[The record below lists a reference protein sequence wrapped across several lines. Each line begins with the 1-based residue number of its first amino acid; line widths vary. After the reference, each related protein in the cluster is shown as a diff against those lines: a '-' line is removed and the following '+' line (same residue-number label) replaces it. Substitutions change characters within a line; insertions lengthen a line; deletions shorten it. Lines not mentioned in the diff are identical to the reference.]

1 MLFRRGVVVAAVGS
15 MIVASGGRVAVA
27 DESAAEAK
35 VGTAAEAWYV
45 APDSDACADADCS
58 ALPTS
63 EYPKNTLHV
72 GISGGTPTTATYI
85 ELDLTALPFGATLTS
100 GTLTLP
106 VDMNPGDGSV
116 RAEAAKLRVCQVTG
130 SLADTKASPDT
141 PPETDCDVA
150 AKASYSGKPRPTFSV
165 DLAAFVT
172 DWSEGASAAVAILPA
187 PAAVKASDTW
197 HVTFFGKDY
206 GSGEQPA
213 PPEEPAAPEQPANAG
228 DLIGGEATAAN
239 ETSPPP
245 VEQPGEQREPAPITA
260 SLSYEVEEFDV
271 PPLSEEPPLEPEL
284 ALPPPPSE
292 TGPIEAPPPM
302 AAGPVSAPKVKPA
315 KDAETAPVQPPQA
328 APDFIEVGYQYPI
341 AWLMPL
347 LLLIGFAMTGHSLT
361 RSLERPDRALT

>member
-1 MLFRRGVVVAAVGS
+1 MLFRRGVVVAAVGT
-15 MIVASGGRVAVA
+15 MIVASGVAVAVA

-35 VGTAAEAWYV
+35 IGTAAEAWYV

-106 VDMNPGDGSV
+106 VDMNSGDGSI
-116 RAEAAKLRVCQVTG
+116 RPEAAKLRVCQVTG

-150 AKASYSGKPRPTFSV
+150 ANASYSSEPRPVFRV

-213 PPEEPAAPEQPANAG
+213 PPEESPAPEPPANVG
-228 DLIGGEATAAN
+228 GVIGNEATAAN

-245 VEQPGEQREPAPITA
+245 VAQPGERQEPAPITA
-260 SLSYEVEEFDV
+260 SLRYEKEEFAL
-271 PPLSEEPPLEPEL
+271 PPLSDPPLEPEL
-284 ALPPPPSE
+284 APPPPVPE

-315 KDAETAPVQPPQA
+315 KEAETAPVQPPQA
-328 APDFIEVGYQYPI
+328 APDFIEVGYKYPI

-361 RSLERPDRALT
+361 RSLEHPDRALT